1 MFTFYINMKNIFRHT
16 TAFGIGALFLLG
28 ACKPGT
34 NPEITTDDLKE
45 SLTYLASDELEG
57 RLPGSNGG
65 KLAAEYVASKFELY
79 GITPGGEDGY
89 FQNFDVV
96 TKTEA
101 PVEANILRAGDI
113 TGELGKDFAPL
124 SYSDNATLTADVV
137 FAGYGFAIDQDSL
150 QWDDYGGTNVEG
162 KWALVLLND
171 PEIRDPNSLFIPYS
185 GEKSKVVTAK
195 EKGAGGILFVA
206 GPKVSRNDKLLSL
219 EVDQTESNLGIPAFS
234 ISREFAD
241 KLLAKGGTT
250 VEKLEEGLVSTM
262 KPNSFSIDM
271 ELEGTSNVV
280 FHKTSTENVIGV
292 LEGSDKELKSEY
304 VVVGAHFDHLGWGG
318 TEASREPDTLAIHYG
333 ADDNGSGTSGLLEI
347 ADKLAHAK
355 LKRSV
360 VLIAF
365 GAEEIGTIGSKYFT
379 NNPTVPKDKI
389 VAMVNLDM
397 VGRLKDTKEITVS
410 GVGTSKEGEQLLK
423 DILNEKERDL
433 VLSVEY
439 NGFGPSDHANFYVEN
454 IPVFFFNTGAH
465 EDYHTSRDVVE
476 KINFE
481 GLQRVTEYAYDLSE
495 YLANAPNNLTFQEA
509 GPKGKARNTRKGKVK
524 LGIMPNFGKSEED
537 GLRVDG
543 VTPNSA
549 ADRGNIKKG
558 DVIVGI
564 AGKEVHNIYEYM
576 ARMTNVRPGQTINVD
591 IIRDGEKKVLI
602 IQIDQD

>member
-113 TGELGKDFAPL
+113 TGELGKDFTPL

-150 QWDDYGGTNVEG
+150 QWDDYEGTNVEG

-495 YLANAPNNLTFQEA
+495 YLANAPTNLTFQEA

-549 ADRGNIKKG
+549 AERGNIQKG